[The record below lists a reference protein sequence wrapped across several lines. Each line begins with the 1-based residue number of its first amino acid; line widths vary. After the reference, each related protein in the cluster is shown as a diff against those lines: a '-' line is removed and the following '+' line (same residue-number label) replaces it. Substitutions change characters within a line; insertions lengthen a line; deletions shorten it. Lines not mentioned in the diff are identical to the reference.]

1 VIQERASDATGD
13 ELLQRVERL
22 ARGTPPRAAT
32 TRVIAIDGR
41 AGAGKSTLARRLA
54 ELIDAPIV
62 QLEQLY
68 PGWDGL
74 QAGIDLLVEAVLI
87 PLSAGRV
94 AQVPRYDWLVSRFIE
109 PWPLEHPE
117 LLIVEGV
124 GAGSLPAA
132 RYASVLVWLELAAET
147 RRQRALARD
156 GDVFRPHWERWTAQ
170 EEALLARDGTP
181 ARADLVLDMND

>member
-1 VIQERASDATGD
+1 VTGEHASDAAGD
-13 ELLQRVERL
+13 ELLQRIDLV

-41 AGAGKSTLARRLA
+41 AGAGKSTLAHRLA

-124 GAGSLPAA
+124 GAGARAA
-132 RYASVLVWLELAAET
+132 ASFASVLVWLELDAGLRKE
-147 RRQRALARD
+147 RALARD
-156 GDVFRPHWERWTAQ
+156 GEVFRPHWERWAEQ
-170 EEALLARDGTP
+170 EDVLLAREQTP
-181 ARADLVLDMND
+181 ARADIIVDTA